1 MPLIMSGLTSIWVYQ
16 NIDYL
21 KNTTGVQNIFIW
33 VLITVSMGISLI
45 PTSFVALVSGF
56 IWGFPAILPLIISYI
71 FATGIGYFLSK
82 IIDNQLILS
91 EINKKAKAKI
101 LLENLQ
107 TDQFKIIA
115 LARLSPIFPF
125 GISNV
130 VFTYLGISLQ
140 KLILAGIIGMLPRTI
155 FMIWVGHNSQNVLEL
170 FQSNWMDYM
179 SSPVFLIG
187 IVASLLI
194 VYIIFKALKKA
205 NNN

>member
-1 MPLIMSGLTSIWVYQ
+1 MSGLSSIWVYQ

-21 KNTTGVQNIFIW
+21 KNTTGAQNVFFW
-33 VLITVSMGISLI
+33 VLISFSMGISLI

-56 IWGFPAILPLIISYI
+56 IWGFASILPLIISYI

-82 IIDNQLILS
+82 VIDNQLILS
-91 EINKKAKAKI
+91 EINKNGKAKR

-155 FMIWVGHNSQNVLEL
+155 FMIWVGHNSQNVIQLL
-170 FQSNWMDYM
+170 QNNWIDYI
-179 SSPVFLIG
+179 SSPLFLLGVIS
-187 IVASLLI
+187 SLLI
-194 VYIIFKALKKA
+194 VYIIFNALKKTKDK
-205 NNN
+205 